1 MSIFSIEKCKLHM
14 VHTFSLAQRLIADVG
29 LPKMVL
35 WTRGQQTPGR
45 SYQYMKKLLADYVE
59 PMPN

>member
-1 MSIFSIEKCKLHM
+1 M